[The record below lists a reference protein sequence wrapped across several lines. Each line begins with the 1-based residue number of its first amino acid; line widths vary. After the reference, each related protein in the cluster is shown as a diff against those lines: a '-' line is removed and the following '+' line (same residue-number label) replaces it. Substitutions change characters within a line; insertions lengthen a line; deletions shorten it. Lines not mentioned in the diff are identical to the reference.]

1 MSVEFKESLE
11 VREIAEEIIDLH
23 HPHLEDAKNLI
34 GYYMREGNSDWAGKC
49 KKCTAFE
56 RHLTKRTFFIFINEE
71 VWDGLSTEQRVALV
85 DHELCHIV
93 REKEEQLDKETKKVV
108 MGWAN
113 RDNVNNWKIREHDVE
128 EFSEIIQR
136 HGLWEQGI
144 ESFAVAVRQ
153 VDHQMTFDDLGNSK
167 VRKLG

>member
-11 VREIAEEIIDLH
+11 VRQLAEEIIELH
-23 HPHLEDAKNLI
+23 HPHLKDAKEVI
-34 GYYMREGNSDWAGKC
+34 GYYLRDGQSDWAGKC

-56 RHLTKRTFFIFINEE
+56 KHLTKRTFFVFINEDA
-71 VWDGLSTEQRVALV
+71 WRHLSNEQRVALV
-85 DHELCHIV
+85 DHELCHIR
-93 REKEEQLDKETKKVV
+93 REKEEVFDKDKKQVV
-108 MGWAN
+108 MDLADK
-113 RDNVNNWKIREHDVE
+113 RDSSNWKIREHDVE

-153 VDHQMTFDDLGNSK
+153 VDHQMTLDDFNSSK